1 MSIVASG
8 HVTDRPFARTMYWIA
23 AKRFGGDLVM
33 NQDDQEY
40 RVTWQGGAV
49 IGAQSPLPADSE
61 GRIALTAGLVTS
73 THLGD
78 VLRRPVTPGKS
89 QLAML
94 AEMARLSADQVV
106 SIQRRAFAQRALRI
120 FGLESASFMLDDQ
133 PSLARDPVLPS
144 LSVHWLIYQGVRAHY
159 TEARLAAELSGV
171 RGMRFRLAQH
181 GRSYLSEF
189 GFGLPA
195 RRWLG
200 SLGGQP
206 DDPGQTMNEIAAACP
221 DMPRKEVIAMIYA
234 LLATD
239 VIEAVGA
246 APVRTEPLSHLRTGP
261 IPRPGTG
268 PLPRAN
274 TVPIPRLTP
283 DSAPHAAAPAQ
294 PAPAARAPAPA
305 AAAPAAARAPAP
317 APGVARTPAAAA
329 PAAAA
334 PAPGAT
340 RAPAAAS
347 AAGAARAPAVPA
359 AAPATGRA
367 QATIVPTPAHGIP
380 VPAAARVAAASTQ
393 PGRAE
398 PAAAR
403 PAPRAAPLPEPM
415 PHTGPD
421 RFGPREPD
429 PAPASPAPDAPAV
442 PISPRLAAARAVKV
456 ARTRRRT
463 TLPPV
468 SPDEI
473 RRLIGIK
480 IGALDSG
487 VDHFQLLGVTRDASD
502 ETIRDAYFELAGKL
516 HPDRLRAAGITDL
529 ADESQRVCA
538 EINSAFMALSNA
550 TKRAQY
556 VATLGASGA
565 GGKGQ
570 QHEAAS
576 MASRL
581 LAAEESFRRGE
592 WALRRSNFIEAR
604 THFEKALELSPNEA
618 EHHALLG
625 WAIWCATD
633 DKDSV
638 REDVLAKLQ
647 RAQEIS
653 PKSLAALYYRARVAA
668 MIGQEDLALRNF
680 KRVAE
685 IDPSYQDARLQARL
699 LESRREQKDDR
710 SAGSGGLLRRLKDL
724 GDSKKPPRKE

>member
-8 HVTDRPFARTMYWIA
+8 HVTDRPFARSVYWVA
-23 AKRFGGDLVM
+23 AKRFGGDLILS
-33 NQDDQEY
+33 QDGQEY

-49 IGAQSPLPADSE
+49 IGAQSPLSADSE

-73 THLGD
+73 TQLGD
-78 VLRRPVTPGKS
+78 VLRRPATPGKS
-89 QLAML
+89 HLALL
-94 AEMARLSADQVV
+94 AEVARLSPDQVV

-120 FGLESASFMLDDQ
+120 FALESASFMLDDQ
-133 PSLARDPVLPS
+133 PSLARDPSLPS

-159 TEARLAAELSGV
+159 TEERLATELAGV
-171 RGMRFRLAQH
+171 RGMRFRLAPQ

-189 GFGLPA
+189 GFALPA

-206 DDPGQTMNEIAAACP
+206 DEHGQTMNEIAAACP

-239 VIEAVGA
+239 VVEAVGA

-274 TVPIPRLTP
+274 TVPIPRLNP
-283 DSAPHAAAPAQ
+283 DSGPHAAAPAQ
-294 PAPAARAPAPA
+294 PAPGTARMPAAAGPAPGAARAPGAAPGAARPPAAAGPAPGAARPPAAAPGAARPPAAAAAAPGTARAPA
-305 AAAPAAARAPAP
+305 AAAP
-317 APGVARTPAAAA
+317 G
-329 PAAAA
+329 
-334 PAPGAT
+334 
-340 RAPAAAS
+340 
-347 AAGAARAPAVPA
+347 
-359 AAPATGRA
+359 
-367 QATIVPTPAHGIP
+367 
-380 VPAAARVAAASTQ
+380 AARVAATPAQ

-398 PAAAR
+398 SVSAR
-403 PAPRAAPLPEPM
+403 PATRAAPLPEPM
-415 PHTGPD
+415 PHTGQD
-421 RFGPREPD
+421 RFGPRD
-429 PAPASPAPDAPAV
+429 PAPAAAARVAPAQAAAPAQAPDDPAV

-473 RRLIGIK
+473 RRLIGVK

-487 VDHFQLLGVTRDASD
+487 VDHFQLLGVARDASD

-516 HPDRLRAAGITDL
+516 HPDRLRAAGINDL

-538 EINSAFMALSNA
+538 EINSAFTALSNA

-565 GGKGQ
+565 GKSQ
-570 QHEAAS
+570 QAEAAS

-592 WALRRSNFIEAR
+592 WALRRNNFPEAR
-604 THFEKALELSPNEA
+604 AHFEKALELSPNEA

-633 DKDSV
+633 DKNAV
-638 REDVLAKLQ
+638 REDVLARLQ
-647 RAQEIS
+647 RALEIS

-668 MIGQEDLALRNF
+668 LIGQEDLALRNF
-680 KRVAE
+680 RRVAE

-699 LESRREQKDDR
+699 LESRREQKDDK
-710 SAGSGGLLRRLKDL
+710 AGGGLLRKLKEL
-724 GDSKKPPRKE
+724 GDSKKPPRKD

>member
-1 MSIVASG
+1 VSIVASG
-8 HVTDRPFARTMYWIA
+8 HVTDRPFARSVYWIA

-33 NQDDQEY
+33 HQDGQEY

-49 IGAQSPLPADSE
+49 IGAQSPLSADSE

-73 THLGD
+73 TQLSE
-78 VLRRPVTPGKS
+78 VLRRPGSPGKS

-94 AEMARLSADQVV
+94 AEMARLSSDQVV

-120 FGLESASFMLDDQ
+120 FALENASFMLDDQ

-159 TEARLAAELSGV
+159 TEERLANELSGV
-171 RGMRFRLAQH
+171 RGMRFRLVPQ
-181 GRSYLSEF
+181 GRSFLSEF

-200 SLGGQP
+200 SLGQP
-206 DDPGQTMNEIAAACP
+206 DEPGQTMNEIAAACP

-239 VIEAVGA
+239 VVEAVGA
-246 APVRTEPLSHLRTGP
+246 AAVRTEPLSHLRTGP
-261 IPRPGTG
+261 LPRPGTG

-283 DSAPHAAAPAQ
+283 DSGPHAAAAQ
-294 PAPAARAPAPA
+294 PAPGAARAPA
-305 AAAPAAARAPAP
+305 AAPAASRAP
-317 APGVARTPAAAA
+317 
-329 PAAAA
+329 AA
-334 PAPGAT
+334 PAPGAA
-340 RAPAAAS
+340 RVPVAA
-347 AAGAARAPAVPA
+347 A
-359 AAPATGRA
+359 AAP
-367 QATIVPTPAHGIP
+367 PA
-380 VPAAARVAAASTQ
+380 S
-393 PGRAE
+393 
-398 PAAAR
+398 AAAR
-403 PAPRAAPLPEPM
+403 PAASPAPAAPRSAASVTPATGTARIPAPAAARTAPLPEPM
-415 PHTGPD
+415 PHTGSD
-421 RFGPREPD
+421 RFGSREPA
-429 PAPASPAPDAPAV
+429 PAAAARVAPAQAPASPQVPDDPAV

-473 RRLIGIK
+473 RRLIAVK
-480 IGALDSG
+480 ISVLDSG
-487 VDHFQLLGVTRDASD
+487 VDHFQLLGVARDASD

-516 HPDRLRAAGITDL
+516 HPDRLRAAGINDL
-529 ADESQRVCA
+529 VDESQRVCA
-538 EINSAFMALSNA
+538 EINSAFSALSNA

-565 GGKGQ
+565 GTK

-592 WALRRSNFIEAR
+592 WALRRSNFAEAR
-604 THFEKALELSPNEA
+604 AHFEKALELSPNEA

-625 WAIWCATD
+625 WAIWCATE
-633 DKDSV
+633 DKNSV
-638 REDVLAKLQ
+638 RDDVLAKLQ
-647 RAQEIS
+647 RALEIS
-653 PKSLAALYYRARVAA
+653 PKSLAALYYRGRIAA
-668 MIGQEDLALRNF
+668 LIGQEDIALRNF
-680 KRVAE
+680 RRVAE

-699 LESRREQKDDR
+699 LESRREQQRDDKQ
-710 SAGSGGLLRRLKDL
+710 GGGLLRRLKDL
-724 GDSKKPPRKE
+724 GDSKKPPRKD